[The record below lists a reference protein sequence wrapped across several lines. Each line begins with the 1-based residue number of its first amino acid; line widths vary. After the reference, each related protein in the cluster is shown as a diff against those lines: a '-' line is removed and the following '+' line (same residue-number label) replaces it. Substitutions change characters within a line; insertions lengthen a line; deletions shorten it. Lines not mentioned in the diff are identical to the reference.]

1 MRWISILCLNLGSC
15 WVFLSVSSRIGLGF
29 ERCPDAG
36 FGSPFDVGLWLGFGP
51 AFGFGFQ
58 MFCHSGYLS
67 WALQWSQWGNTS
79 WTRSSLA
86 VWDICRGPYRGL
98 KGALSLGGVVTMRVW
113 A

>member
-1 MRWISILCLNLGSC
+1 LDIHFVLEFG
-15 WVFLSVSSRIGLGF
+15 FL
-29 ERCPDAG
+29 AG
-36 FGSPFDVGLWLGFGP
+36 FSFRSRPELDWDLSYVLTRALDLHFVFGLWLGFGP

-58 MFCHSGYLS
+58 MHCHSEYLS

-86 VWDICRGPYRGL
+86 IWDICRGPYRGL